1 MKNRMFFIPV
11 LCIMLLNAGCSD
23 DMQNGCVSGKCGD
36 ESLAELFVECNP
48 VGMKVKGAAGE
59 SVVAD
64 LNLYVVNSLGD
75 MVAHNYISAEPEM
88 QGGGQYKIMVTMQK
102 ELEYRIYAVVNAGKS
117 LVADSVLELEE
128 LAFVNEGSSGIVSG
142 SKPLMSGKSGWQSL
156 YDGQTVYVDMER
168 CISKI
173 LLKADYSQLN
183 GDVEISIESASLVNI
198 PDRVKLFGES
208 RMENPEERLEN
219 QCIYGLSE
227 DELKNGVPFYQ
238 YENRQ
243 GVLQPDN
250 MDYREK
256 VWPDGSIY
264 SKVCSY
270 LELKAAYSSPRKK
283 GQILYRFY
291 LGRDMLSNYDVVR
304 NTEYRITVYFKGDGA
319 VDENTWRVDDSG
331 IIDLVTA
338 ITIDPQRCEF
348 VNIGETKE
356 LSAVVYPETA
366 GNQNLLWSSS
376 NSGIATVDNRGA
388 VTSISVGECIIT
400 AASTDGTGICGTC
413 RVSVTN
419 PSIAF
424 EGESRVMY
432 DGEIVKLEY
441 AKLEPAGADVV
452 VSLSSQD
459 AEILASDETGVTV
472 RAINPGKC
480 TVTAKVGQKSDTYM
494 LDIQKLSISIV
505 DDLVAYNHFYHDFG
519 YVITPAHAAGMEV
532 EMDVDERVD
541 PHVELCGGNRILVS
555 TDAGTGYPTGSY
567 TVKISVKGRGDVS
580 ASADFRIEE
589 SSADERIRLVSG
601 SGKGMNVH
609 SLNIN
614 TSPRAFASM
623 EYTARGV
630 SGQHKELG
638 TFAGN
643 VDIALAYGDSRITV
657 SDPCPV
663 NGVYDLELLTVG
675 DDRKIVRMESVIEI
689 YEMAYVTAVSKANG
703 CDIISQV
710 PFVREY
716 VNEVVIKM
724 FSSPG
729 SIFSPDGEI
738 YGSLVDGFKYEYNG
752 DIYTDTDPDIFES
765 YMFEFVKDAE
775 YPSFPSGTWVFD
787 GKTAPEVYMDFF
799 DINVVDPWAKTD
811 TGLCLYLRERS
822 FGGGFCNP
830 GTTWREVFDVVYPK

>member
-1 MKNRMFFIPV
+1 
-11 LCIMLLNAGCSD
+11 MLLNMGCSD
-23 DMQNGCVSGKCGD
+23 DMQSGCGAQECGG
-36 ESLAELFVECNP
+36 EGFVELFVECNP
-48 VGMKVKGAAGE
+48 VEMKVKGAAGE
-59 SVVAD
+59 SVVED
-64 LNLYVVNSLGD
+64 LNLYVVNSMGEL
-75 MVAHNYISAEPEM
+75 VAHNYISAEPQM
-88 QGGGQYKIMVTMQK
+88 QGAGQYKMRVAMQQG
-102 ELEYRIYAVVNAGKS
+102 LEYQMYAVANAGKS
-117 LVADSVLELEE
+117 LVVNSVSGLEE
-128 LAFVNEGSSGIVSG
+128 LVFVNEGSSGGIVFG
-142 SKPLMSGKSGWQSL
+142 SNPLMSGKSVWQSL
-156 YDGQTVYVDMER
+156 YDGKTIYVDMER

-183 GDVEISIESASLVNI
+183 EDVEIIIESACLVNI

-208 RMENPEERLEN
+208 CMENPEERLEN

-238 YENRQ
+238 YENCQ
-243 GVLQPDN
+243 GVLQPEN
-250 MDYREK
+250 LDYREK

-338 ITIDPQRCEF
+338 ITVDPQRCEF
-348 VNIGETKE
+348 VNIGETKV
-356 LSAVVYPETA
+356 LSAIVYPETA
-366 GNQNLLWSSS
+366 ENQNLLWRSSD
-376 NSGIATVDNRGA
+376 SGIATVDDRGA
-388 VTSISVGECIIT
+388 VTSISAGECIIT
-400 AASTDGTGICGTC
+400 ASSTDGTGICGTC

-441 AKLEPAGADVV
+441 AKLEPAGADVE

-472 RAINPGKC
+472 KAINPGKC
-480 TVTAKVGQKSDTYM
+480 TVTAAIGQKSDTYM

-505 DDLVAYNHFYHDFG
+505 DDLVVYNHFYHDFG

-532 EMDVDERVD
+532 EMAVDGRLD
-541 PHVELCGGNRILVS
+541 SHVELCGGNRILVS
-555 TDAGTGYPTGSY
+555 VDTDAGYPTETYS
-567 TVKISVKGRGDVS
+567 VKISVKGRGDVS

-589 SSADERIRLVSG
+589 SSADERVRLVSG
-601 SGKGMNVH
+601 SGNGKNVQT
-609 SLNIN
+609 LNIN

-630 SGQHKELG
+630 SGQHTELE

-643 VDIALAYGDSRITV
+643 VDIALTYGDSRITV

-663 NGVYDLELLTVG
+663 NGVYNLELLTVG

-689 YEMAYVTAVSKANG
+689 YEMAYIAAVSKTDEFNSV
-703 CDIISQV
+703 SQV

-716 VNEVVIKM
+716 VNEMVVKI
-724 FSSPG
+724 FSCPG
-729 SIFSPDGEI
+729 SAFFAEGEI
-738 YGSLVDGFKYEYNG
+738 DDHSVDGFKYEYDGNL
-752 DIYTDTDPDIFES
+752 YTDAHPNVFES
-765 YMFEFVKDAE
+765 HIFEFVKNAE
-775 YPSFPSGTWVFD
+775 YPSFPSGTWIFD
-787 GKTAPEVYMDFF
+787 GKTVPKIYMEFF
-799 DINVVDPWAKTD
+799 DIDLVQPWAKTD
-811 TGLCLYLRERS
+811 TGLCLYLHSRS
-822 FGGGFCNP
+822 FGSGFCDT
-830 GTTWREVFDVVYPK
+830 GTTWREVFDTVYPK